1 MPATM
6 TSDIDTL
13 LLALATL
20 GKAPE
25 LEMILIAKVSK
36 EGDNTSQYHRH
47 LGVQMSHN
55 RLTAKKILLEVSKIF
70 VL

>member
-6 TSDIDTL
+6 TRDSDTL

-20 GKAPE
+20 GKATE

-36 EGDNTSQYHRH
+36 ERDNTSQYHRH
-47 LGVQMSHN
+47 LPM
-55 RLTAKKILLEVSKIF
+55 
-70 VL
+70 